1 MKEVGAYA
9 SNRKC
14 LPIAKFALAAR
25 LSRKM
30 INPRSVSKVNLPT
43 KESKAR
49 FRKIKNIKV
58 HLVTNWLVLS
68 RTYTLNFL
76 NLKLAQA
83 SSVKR
88 SYGNKIY
95 FLKYNLASKCSK
107 SLLNDRIVP
116 IVYLL

>member
-9 SNRKC
+9 SNHKC
-14 LPIAKFALAAR
+14 LPIAKFALAVR

-30 INPRSVSKVNLPT
+30 INPRSVSKVNLLT
-43 KESKAR
+43 KERKAR
-49 FRKIKNIKV
+49 FRKIKTLKF
-58 HLVTNWLVLS
+58 TWLVLS

-76 NLKLAQA
+76 NLKLARA

-88 SYGNKIY
+88 TYGNKIY

-116 IVYLL
+116 IIYLL